1 MVKHNAIEIR
11 RRRTALSLS
20 RFGPDFPE
28 NRVRCL
34 SVRIFP
40 VSILSAVRIMDKSCP
55 LSVCPAGQGRDR
67 AIRTLTVLVR
77 RRLIE
82 IRISWRI
89 NVTF

>member
-40 VSILSAVRIMDKSCP
+40 VSILSAVRILSGLWTKAARC
-55 LSVCPAGQGRDR
+55 LSVRPDKDE
-67 AIRTLTVLVR
+67 TELSELSLSLTADV
-77 RRLIE
+77 
-82 IRISWRI
+82 
-89 NVTF
+89 